1 MAKSCEPVV
10 IFFISDDEEKY
21 GWLARPYW
29 LMLQASLAKPDNCKY
44 RQFYTYKCMV
54 DCRGQPESS
63 HRKMKEEDMS
73 VSLSRNRQ
81 KCCKLTVLCAYKSYE
96 HLTLSAVAATAFARP
111 VSNLSKRRISL
122 VPFVSKVSSPLST
135 INGCSVHSTS
145 LAFGV
150 YSRKVG
156 VVGLTS

>member
-1 MAKSCEPVV
+1 MAEDVLHQQV
-10 IFFISDDEEKY
+10 
-21 GWLARPYW
+21 AHH
-29 LMLQASLAKPDNCKY
+29 QAL
-44 RQFYTYKCMV
+44 
-54 DCRGQPESS
+54 DCRGFSVYPIQLPTWLPWTENMKKVSLELS
-63 HRKMKEEDMS
+63 KSNHRKMKEEDMS

-111 VSNLSKRRISL
+111 ALNVSKRRVSL
-122 VPFVSKVSSPLST
+122 VLFVFKASSPFST